1 MHLSV
6 VGGPDRVRGEV
17 DVPNSKYH
25 AHRALILASLAPGLS
40 RIRGLSDAGHV
51 RSTVSLLRSLGTEIV
66 VDGDTFLVRGGPYHR
81 TREAVSVGSSG
92 TTLYFML
99 GLASLADAD
108 VTLVGQRYFRRR
120 PVGPLLR
127 SLGQLGVETASA
139 DGCPPITV
147 TARRPAGG
155 TTHIAGTLSQ
165 WVSGLL
171 LIAPFATGH
180 TTILVDGHLNERSYV
195 ELTVRMMERFGLH
208 VAVADDWS
216 RFDIEP
222 NQTARPTDLTLP
234 PDIGS
239 AAFGLAL
246 AALHPADILLRG
258 LRQTSSQGSDHPE
271 AEFLDIVSG
280 MGLPMQFDAGAGG
293 VRVQHDG
300 IRLQPAEIDCRRVPD
315 MLPILSALAALAD
328 GESVL
333 TNVEHVRLKESDRVI
348 SMLQLNGMGGRLTFD
363 GNSLR
368 VSGVSSL
375 ASAHL
380 SSFNDHRVLMSLAV
394 AASAAEGRSTLT
406 YPNAYRISYP
416 RFIESMQTLGVNMEV
431 EHGPAVATRRPAPAR
446 GPVSTA
452 ASAQNVTGPDW
463 IRLWAREKPHA
474 LAVVDARWDR
484 TGHLSWAQL
493 DAEVDQAAAVFLSL
507 GVGHGDRVAVQLPNG
522 REFIVAA
529 AAAMRIGA
537 VICPIMPIFRQ
548 REVAFALKRAQAK
561 VLVVIDNFRARAHA
575 AEVAELLSRPVS
587 AAEPRHEELP
597 LEHVL
602 VLHDTPGT
610 ARILPHCTHPTVQWY
625 GWHQAVAS
633 AVVDRAAIDARA
645 PLPSDAAQLLFT
657 SGTSGEPKGV
667 VHTHRTLSRAAQ
679 MEVEHLG
686 LTAHDVIYIPSP
698 LAHQTG
704 FLYGMWLAFSL
715 GVPQIV
721 QAIWDPQRA
730 LKVLRGWEGTFVQA
744 ATPFLT
750 DLVRAVD
757 AGAPP
762 PTRLRIFVATGAAVP
777 RALAERA
784 TRVLGTA
791 VCGAFGTTE
800 TGLGTLAS
808 PFDSA
813 AKMWGSDGRAMPGV
827 ALRIVDDDGTPL
839 PPGAEGNFELTG
851 PTVFEGYLDRPD
863 LTAEVFTA
871 DGWYRTGDLA
881 TIDDEG
887 YLRITGRVRDV
898 INRGGEKIPV
908 SEIEQLIYTHP
919 SVDDVAIVAM
929 PDERLGERAC
939 AFVTLAPGGKLTF
952 SALQRFL
959 DEHEV
964 SKHYWPERLE
974 IIAEIPRNAVGK
986 IQKFLLREQAAG
998 LKPQRLTALAKS
1010 GPARPE
1016 LSTPGPMKQKEA
1028 IKDDHD
1034 PARNIRRPRKPDRSA

>member
-6 VGGPDRVRGEV
+6 VGGLDRVRGEV
-17 DVPNSKYH
+17 TVPNSKYH

-40 RIRGLSDAGHV
+40 RISGLSDAGHV
-51 RSTVSLLRSLGTEIV
+51 RSTVAMLRALGTRIDTE
-66 VDGDTFLVRGGPYHR
+66 GDTFLVHGGPYR
-81 TREAVSVGSSG
+81 RAKNPVSVGSSG

-99 GLASLADAD
+99 GLVSLADAD
-108 VTLVGQRYFRRR
+108 VTVVGQRYFRRR

-127 SLGQLGVETASA
+127 SLGDLGVQTSSE

-147 TARRPAGG
+147 TARRPTGG
-155 TTHIAGTLSQ
+155 VTHIAGTLSQ
-165 WVSGLL
+165 WVSGLI
-171 LIAPFATGH
+171 LIAPFASTH

-195 ELTVRMMERFGLH
+195 ELTVAMMRQFGLQ
-208 VAVADDWS
+208 VAVSDDWS

-222 NQTARPTDLTLP
+222 NQTAQPCDLALP

-239 AAFGLAL
+239 AAFGLAV

-258 LRQTSSQGSDHPE
+258 LSQTSSLGLDHPE
-271 AEFLDIVSG
+271 AEFLDIVSA
-280 MGLPMQFDAGAGG
+280 MGLPMEFDAAAGG
-293 VRVQHDG
+293 VRVRHDG
-300 IRLQPAEIDCRRVPD
+300 IRLHPAEIDCRRVPD
-315 MLPILSALAALAD
+315 MLPILSALAATAD

-333 TNVEHVRLKESDRVI
+333 TNVEHVRLKESDRVV
-348 SMLQLNGMGGRLTFD
+348 SMLQLNSMGGRLDFD
-363 GNSLR
+363 G
-368 VSGVSSL
+368 SSL
-375 ASAHL
+375 QVRGVDSLSSAHL

-416 RFIESMQTLGVNMEV
+416 RFIDAMQTFGVAMEV
-431 EHGPAVATRRPAPAR
+431 ERGPGKPARRPEPAR
-446 GPVSTA
+446 GPVTSA
-452 ASAQNVTGPDW
+452 AGAERMTGPDW

-484 TGHLSWAQL
+484 TGHASWREL
-493 DAEVDQAAAVFLSL
+493 DAEVDKAAALFLSL
-507 GVGHGDRVAVQLPNG
+507 GVEHGDRVAVQLPNG
-522 REFIVAA
+522 REFIIAA
-529 AAAMRIGA
+529 VAAMRIGA

-548 REVAFALKRAQAK
+548 REVAFALKRAGAK

-575 AEVAELLSRPVS
+575 TEVAELLSRPVN
-587 AAEPRHEELP
+587 AAAPRREDLP

-610 ARILPHCTHPTVQWY
+610 ARILPHCTHPTVQWH
-625 GWHQAVAS
+625 GWHQALAS
-633 AVVDRAAIDARA
+633 AVVDRTAIDERA
-645 PLPSDAAQLLFT
+645 PSPADAAQLLFT

-667 VHTHRTLSRAAQ
+667 VHTHRTLSRAVQ

-686 LTAHDVIYIPSP
+686 LTANDVIYIPSP

-721 QAIWDPQRA
+721 QAIWDPKRA
-730 LKVLRGWEGTFVQA
+730 LEVLRGWEGTFVQA

-757 AGAPP
+757 AGAPAP
-762 PTRLRIFVATGAAVP
+762 SRLRIFVATGAAVP

-808 PFDSA
+808 PFDSP

-827 ALRIVDDDGTPL
+827 QLRIVDDTGAPL

-851 PTVFEGYLDRPD
+851 PTVFDGYLDRAD

-881 TIDDEG
+881 TLDDEG

-919 SVDDVAIVAM
+919 AVDDVAIVAM

-939 AFVTLAPGGKLTF
+939 AFVTLIPGAKLSF
-952 SALQRFL
+952 SALQHFL

-964 SKHYWPERLE
+964 SKHYWPEHLE
-974 IIAEIPRNAVGK
+974 IIDAIPRNAVGK

-998 LKPQRLTALAKS
+998 LKPQRLSALVTKKE
-1010 GPARPE
+1010 PA
-1016 LSTPGPMKQKEA
+1016 A
-1028 IKDDHD
+1028 NDND
-1034 PARNIRRPRKPDRSA
+1034 PSRNIRRSRKSGRSA